1 MSELELSL
9 YIIITITLLFNL
21 RNLFKE
27 ARKIKA
33 AGKTPLVA
41 KNVITTFMAALG
53 EAFIVWGIFTLYS
66 RYNVLETGY
75 TASVVVFIVAY
86 LLRNIGSYGMAW
98 LTWAIF
104 IKTDKKKMI
113 DKIEE
118 EQKGV

>member
-9 YIIITITLLFNL
+9 YIIIAITLLYNIN
-21 RNLFKE
+21 NLFKE

-53 EAFIVWGIFTLYS
+53 EALVVWGIYTLYS

-86 LLRNIGSYGMAW
+86 LLRNIGSYGMVW
-98 LTWAIF
+98 LTWAVF
-104 IKTDKKKMI
+104 IKIDKKKMVA
-113 DKIEE
+113 KIEE
-118 EQKGV
+118 EGKL